1 MTPMFHRIR
10 RNALI
15 LAGTALLASGA
26 ATPSADAAAPAPAT
40 NSAAPA
46 LSCNR
51 TCLLGLLDQYLAA
64 LAKRDISLVPWAPV
78 VQNAENNVLLPVG
91 DGLWGTL
98 TKLGSYQLK
107 IADPDTG
114 EVGYFGAVEENGAV
128 SPFALRLKV
137 AQKQVVQ
144 VETLVRRKADEANY
158 MADPGFI
165 DKPVF
170 NEVIPAASRLPRERL
185 ISIADGYFDTLQLN
199 DGTLF
204 TQFDEN
210 CDRTENGVRTTNNA
224 ELVRL
229 SPIMALGCE
238 AQFRTGNFRYDDR
251 LRARRFPLVDV
262 ERGLVLAGGF
272 IDHAGRLGDYTL
284 ANGEKATSRY
294 RRPHSYYL
302 LELFKITPQGKI
314 RQIEAVFMTVP
325 YRMASPWTAGD

>member
-1 MTPMFHRIR
+1 MFDRIR
-10 RNALI
+10 QISVI
-15 LAGTALLASGA
+15 LAACAVVAVGA
-26 ATPSADAAAPAPAT
+26 MAPSVDAAAPAQTT
-40 NSAAPA
+40 NSAALA
-46 LSCNR
+46 LSCDRN
-51 TCLLGLLDQYLAA
+51 CLYGVLDQYLAA
-64 LAKRDISLVPWAPV
+64 LARRDIALVPWAPV
-78 VQNAENNVLLPVG
+78 VHNSENNVLLPVG

-107 IADPDTG
+107 MADPDTG
-114 EVGYFGAVEENGAV
+114 EVGYFGAVDENGAV

-137 AQKQVVQ
+137 AQKQVVE

-158 MADPGFI
+158 MADPEFT
-165 DKPVF
+165 DKPIF

-204 TQFDEN
+204 TQFDAK
-210 CDRTENGVRTTNNA
+210 CDRTENGFRTTNNPDA
-224 ELVRL
+224 VRF

-262 ERGLVLAGGF
+262 ERGLVLASAF
-272 IDHAGRLGDYTL
+272 IDHSGRLGDYTL

-302 LELFKITPQGKI
+302 MELFKITPQGRI

-325 YRMASPWTAGD
+325 YRMPSPWMPGD

>member
-1 MTPMFHRIR
+1 MFNPVRRITF
-10 RNALI
+10 I
-15 LAGTALLASGA
+15 LAGCAVVTLGA
-26 ATPSADAAAPAPAT
+26 ITPSAHAAAPAQTT
-40 NSAAPA
+40 NSAALA

-51 TCLLGLLDQYLAA
+51 TCLYGVLDQYLAG
-64 LAKRDISLVPWAPV
+64 LAKRDIALVPWAPEV
-78 VQNAENNVLLPVG
+78 HNSENNVMLPVG

-107 IADPDTG
+107 MADPDTG
-114 EVGYFGAVEENGAV
+114 EVGYFGAVDENGAV

-137 AQKQVVQ
+137 AQKQVVE

-158 MADPGFI
+158 MADPEFI
-165 DKPVF
+165 DKPIF

-204 TQFDEN
+204 TQFDEK
-210 CDRTENGVRTTNNA
+210 CDRTENGFRTTNNPDA
-224 ELVRL
+224 AKI
-229 SPIMALGCE
+229 SPIMTLGCE
-238 AQFRTGNFRYDDR
+238 AQFKTGNFRYDDR

-262 ERGLVLAGGF
+262 ERGLVLASGF

-302 LELFKITPQGKI
+302 LELFKITPQGRI
-314 RQIEAVFMTVP
+314 RQVEAVFMTVP
-325 YRMASPWTAGD
+325 YRMASPWMMEN

>member
-1 MTPMFHRIR
+1 MHDRIR
-10 RNALI
+10 QVAI
-15 LAGTALLASGA
+15 IVAASA
-26 ATPSADAAAPAPAT
+26 VVTVAVMAPSANAAAPAPAT
-40 NSAAPA
+40 NSAALA
-46 LSCNR
+46 LSCDRN
-51 TCLLGLLDQYLAA
+51 CLYGVLDQYLAA
-64 LAKRDISLVPWAPV
+64 LARRDIARVPWAPV
-78 VQNAENNVLLPVG
+78 VRNSENNVILPVG
-91 DGLWGTL
+91 YGLWGTL

-107 IADPDTG
+107 MADPDTG
-114 EVGYFGAVEENGAV
+114 EVGYFGAVDENGAV

-137 AQKQVVQ
+137 AQKQVVE

-158 MADPGFI
+158 MADPEFI
-165 DKPVF
+165 DKPIF
-170 NEVIPAASRLPRERL
+170 NEVIPVGSRLPRERL

-204 TQFDEN
+204 TQFDEK
-210 CDRTENGVRTTNNA
+210 CDRTENGYRTTNNPDA
-224 ELVRL
+224 VRI
-229 SPIMALGCE
+229 SPLMALGCE
-238 AQFRTGNFRYDDR
+238 AQFKTGSFRYDDQ

-314 RQIEAVFMTVP
+314 RQVEAVFMTVP
-325 YRMASPWTAGD
+325 YRMPSPWMPED

>member
-1 MTPMFHRIR
+1 MHNTIR
-10 RNALI
+10 QIAVI
-15 LAGTALLASGA
+15 LATSAAVAVGTMV
-26 ATPSADAAAPAPAT
+26 PFADAAAPAPAT
-40 NSAAPA
+40 NSAPLA
-46 LSCNR
+46 LSCDRN
-51 TCLLGLLDQYLAA
+51 CLYAVLDQYLAA
-64 LAKRDISLVPWAPV
+64 LARRDIARVPWAPV
-78 VQNAENNVLLPVG
+78 VRNTENNVTLPVG

-114 EVGYFGAVEENGAV
+114 EVGYFGAVDENGAV

-137 AQKQVVQ
+137 VQKQVVE

-158 MADPGFI
+158 MADPEFI
-165 DKPVF
+165 DKPIF

-204 TQFDEN
+204 TQFDEK
-210 CDRTENGVRTTNNA
+210 CDRTENGFRTTNNPDG
-224 ELVRL
+224 VRF

-238 AQFRTGNFRYDDR
+238 AQFKTGSFRYDDR
-251 LRARRFPLVDV
+251 LRGRRFPLVDV

-272 IDHAGRLGDYTL
+272 IDHAGRLGEYTL

-302 LELFKITPQGKI
+302 LELFKITPQGRI
-314 RQIEAVFMTVP
+314 RQVEAVFMTVP
-325 YRMASPWTAGD
+325 YRMPSPWMPED

>member
-1 MTPMFHRIR
+1 MFDRIR
-10 RNALI
+10 QITVI
-15 LAGTALLASGA
+15 LAASAALTVGA
-26 ATPSADAAAPAPAT
+26 MVPSADAAAPASTA
-40 NSAAPA
+40 NSAAFA
-46 LSCNR
+46 LSCDRN
-51 TCLLGLLDQYLAA
+51 CLYGVLDQYLGA
-64 LAKRDISLVPWAPV
+64 LARRDIALVPWAPV
-78 VQNAENNVLLPVG
+78 VRNSENNVMLPVG

-107 IADPDTG
+107 MADPDTG

-137 AQKQVVQ
+137 VQKQVVE

-158 MADPGFI
+158 MADPEFI
-165 DKPVF
+165 DKPIF
-170 NEVIPAASRLPRERL
+170 NEVIPAASQLPRERL

-204 TQFDEN
+204 TQFDPK
-210 CDRTENGVRTTNNA
+210 CDRTENGFRTTNNPDA
-224 ELVRL
+224 VRF

-262 ERGLVLAGGF
+262 ERGLVLASAF

-325 YRMASPWTAGD
+325 YRMPSPWMTEN

>member
-1 MTPMFHRIR
+1 MYDRIR
-10 RNALI
+10 QIPVI
-15 LAGTALLASGA
+15 LAGSAVVAVGA
-26 ATPSADAAAPAPAT
+26 MVPSADAAAPPYAA
-40 NSAAPA
+40 NSAALA
-46 LSCNR
+46 LSCDR
-51 TCLLGLLDQYLAA
+51 SCLYGVLDQYLAA
-64 LAKRDISLVPWAPV
+64 LARRDIALVPWAPEV
-78 VQNAENNVLLPVG
+78 RNSENNVMLPVG

-107 IADPDTG
+107 MADPDTG
-114 EVGYFGAVEENGAV
+114 EVGFFGAVDENGAV

-137 AQKQVVQ
+137 AQKQVVE

-158 MADPGFI
+158 MADPEFI
-165 DKPVF
+165 DKPIF

-204 TQFDEN
+204 TQFDEK
-210 CDRTENGVRTTNNA
+210 CDRTENGFRTTNNPDA
-224 ELVRL
+224 VRI

-238 AQFRTGNFRYDDR
+238 AQFKTGNFRYDDR
-251 LRARRFPLVDV
+251 LRARRYPLVDV
-262 ERGLVLAGGF
+262 ERGLVLASGF

-302 LELFKITPQGKI
+302 LELFKITPQGRI
-314 RQIEAVFMTVP
+314 RQVEAVFMTVP
-325 YRMASPWTAGD
+325 YRMPSPWMPGD